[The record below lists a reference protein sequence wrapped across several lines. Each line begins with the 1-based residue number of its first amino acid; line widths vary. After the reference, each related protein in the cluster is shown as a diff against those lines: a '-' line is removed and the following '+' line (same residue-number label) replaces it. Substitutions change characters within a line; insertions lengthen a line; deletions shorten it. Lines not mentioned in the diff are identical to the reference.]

1 MTLDVTEALKPG
13 ENRLVV
19 KAEHPEMIAD
29 MPWVCGGCS
38 SEWGFSE
45 GSQPLGIFRPVVLE
59 ATDAIRIEPFG
70 VHIWNDDKAGTV
82 FVETEVKNYGKT
94 AETVEV
100 VNKFSNADGKQ
111 VFRLTEKVTL
121 QPGERKVVKQ
131 QSPVQNPVLWSTENP
146 YLYKLAS
153 MIKRGKST
161 TDEISTPFGIRTVSW
176 PVKRKDGDGRFYLN
190 GQPVFINGVCEY
202 EHQFGQSHAFQP

>member
-1 MTLDVTEALKPG
+1 MYK
-13 ENRLVV
+13 R
-19 KAEHPEMIAD
+19 
-29 MPWVCGGCS
+29 
-38 SEWGFSE
+38 
-45 GSQPLGIFRPVVLE
+45 Q
-59 ATDAIRIEPFG
+59 
-70 VHIWNDDKAGTV
+70 
-82 FVETEVKNYGKT
+82 

-161 TDEISTPFGIRTVSW
+161 TDEISTVSYTHLDVYKRQIHFLLKVGCAPVCSSAFFLFVIACAFSSLFELCIRDS
-176 PVKRKDGDGRFYLN
+176 Y
-190 GQPVFINGVCEY
+190 
-202 EHQFGQSHAFQP
+202 